1 MTQQKIPCE
10 LPMKVLVVDD
20 RVDVANTLALL
31 IKKLGGTVQVAYGAH
46 EALKKGAIQRPDVIF
61 LDIGLPDLSG
71 YDVCKEMRHT
81 DWGAS
86 PLIVAL
92 TGRNEPEDMIRSA
105 HTGFDRHV
113 AKPMEMETLN
123 DILRTVKTRMAF
135 NSSNGAPDKDAQA
148 FR

>member
-10 LPMKVLVVDD
+10 LPMNVLVVDD

-31 IKKLGGTVQVAYGAH
+31 IKKLGGTVQVAYGAR
-46 EALKKGAIQRPDVIF
+46 EALQKGAQQRPDVIF

-71 YDVCKEMRHT
+71 YDVCKEMRDT

-92 TGRNEPEDMIRSA
+92 TGHNEPRDMIRSA

-113 AKPMEMETLN
+113 AKPMELDTLQE
-123 DILRTVKTRMAF
+123 ILRTVKTRIAF
-135 NSSNGAPDKDAQA
+135 NDPHGAPGHDARA
-148 FR
+148 FG